1 MKDKIISLL
10 GLIIFI
16 YILQQGIFDEIVKV
30 SFWLI
35 TIQLNQPTISIVG
48 EIFVKFFAW
57 AIPFYIVGQMFKNLG
72 WFNYYGMKLAYAFI
86 SIILA
91 FLLSY
96 AIMLLEKYI
105 LYIAIAVVSVFAL
118 FIILL
123 MILKFSNKKKKEE
136 YGG

>member
-1 MKDKIISLL
+1 MITFITNILEICLL
-10 GLIIFI
+10 IFTF
-16 YILQQGIFDEIVKV
+16 LSGIFEKV
-30 SFWLI
+30 IKISFWLVSLK
-35 TIQLNQPTISIVG
+35 LNQPTISIVG

-57 AIPFYIVGQMFKNLG
+57 AIPFYIVGQMFKSLG

-96 AIMLLEKYI
+96 VIMLLEKYI

-123 MILKFSNKKKKEE
+123 MILKFLNKKKKEE
-136 YGG
+136 YEG